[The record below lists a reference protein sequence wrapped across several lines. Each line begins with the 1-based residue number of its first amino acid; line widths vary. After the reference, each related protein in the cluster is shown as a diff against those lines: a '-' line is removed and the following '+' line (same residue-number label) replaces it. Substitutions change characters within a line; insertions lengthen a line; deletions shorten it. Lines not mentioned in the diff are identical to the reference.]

1 MIEVLVWLLVITH
14 DSYSGSTTIERFKS
28 QKQCQHVADSL
39 GGSEVR
45 IKRQCIQ
52 ANIYIQDTK

>member
-14 DSYSGSTTIERFKS
+14 DSYRGSTTIERFKS
-28 QKQCQHVADSL
+28 KEQCEHVSSAL
-39 GGSEVR
+39 GGSNGS

-52 ANIYIQDTK
+52 ANIYIQKN